1 MSLTKETR
9 RLTFMSLF
17 LASAVIAGIHSNS
30 LKAETDMLDSA
41 DEALSNDSIQMD
53 NINLEGKLSASD
65 RIRKRREKL
74 EERNKIMVE
83 RKIEDIR
90 VKQEIA
96 LTNKLQEAFGKSL
109 NNLNEDKVQVSQAAP
124 LAPVAPQPV
133 LAAPVVEARV
143 FEPKEDS
150 SLEHKKS
157 KLIPYL
163 GAQSLKGNKVDFES
177 KLNVGANLE
186 TMVFNQLSFGFG
198 VGYTTLDISDT
209 ANDFIGNN
217 YQYNSGYYNSFGTG
231 RTMSSTK
238 LVIEANSKFFIASE
252 SRIKPFVGAGLSYNR
267 SNLKYNDSGNGY
279 NYNNINYGNEG
290 FSSTALGAS
299 AKLGAEVDFNE
310 IVGFNIDLAYTKN
323 LTSGI
328 SSTANTTNTN
338 PDQVRLQNVTKSIEE
353 ADITSVQAGLIVR
366 F

>member
-41 DEALSNDSIQMD
+41 DEALSTDSIQMD
-53 NINLEGKLSASD
+53 NINLEGKLSPSD

-74 EERNKIMVE
+74 EERNKRMVE

-109 NNLNEDKVQVSQAAP
+109 NNLNVDKVQVSKAAP
-124 LAPVAPQPV
+124 LAPQPV
-133 LAAPVVEARV
+133 IPAPVVEARV
-143 FEPKEDS
+143 FEPKEDT
-150 SLEHKKS
+150 SLEIKKS

-198 VGYTTLDISDT
+198 VGYTSLDISDT

-238 LVIEANSKFFIASE
+238 LVIEANSKFFISSE

-279 NYNNINYGNEG
+279 NYNNINYGSEG

-299 AKLGAEVDFNE
+299 AKVGAEVDFNE
-310 IVGFNIDLAYTKN
+310 IVGFNIDLAYSKN

-353 ADITSVQAGLIVR
+353 ADVTSVQAGLIVR